1 MSKTKIKKP
10 KLKKNTEANIVN
22 NIVSFLSIEVKSHH
36 VIKNL
41 LVDKEKMKIF
51 YIFMNNLKKMN
62 NKYLNKKIL
71 ESLLLLEPGS
81 PYEKMLQKS
90 VKRLKIL
97 PLS

>member
-62 NKYLNKKIL
+62 NKYFKA
-71 ESLLLLEPGS
+71 
-81 PYEKMLQKS
+81 LQ
-90 VKRLKIL
+90 L
-97 PLS
+97 